1 MKPWEFWIDV
11 GGTFTDCIARSPDDR
26 LVECKVLSS
35 GVTKRQ
41 VGEVLGPVRFCDAA
55 PRRDPAGFWTGYEL
69 RLLDPRGQPFFASPV
84 TAFDARTGAYTTAAL
99 LPQPVE
105 PGTNLELAS
114 GEESP
119 ILAIRTILG
128 LRLDQAV
135 PPVSVRLG
143 TTRGTNALLT
153 RRGTRT
159 AFVTTRG
166 FADVLLI
173 ANQDRPRLF
182 DLAIKKPEP
191 LFELVIE
198 IDERLD
204 ADGRVL
210 RAPDEPSARRQL
222 AELRR
227 AGIESLA
234 VCLLHS
240 FANSAHEEL
249 VAAWAR
255 EAGFT
260 EISVSSRLSP
270 LIKIVSRGDTT
281 VVDAYL
287 NPVLRKYVET
297 LRKSL
302 AGSQLR
308 LMTSAGG
315 LVDADRF
322 VGKDSILSGPA
333 GGVIGFSRV
342 AERAGFPRSI
352 GFDMGGTSTDVSRFD
367 GRYELEFETKKA
379 GVRVVA
385 PMLSIET
392 VAAGGGSICAF
403 DGVKLVVGPDSAGA
417 DPGPACYGRGGPL
430 TVTDVNLVLGRI
442 VPGRFPF
449 VLDHAAVED
458 HLERL
463 CDEITRAP
471 GGIRYSPV
479 ELAEGFVKI
488 ANANMVRAI
497 RKISVARG
505 YDPREYVLVTFGG
518 AGGQH
523 ACALARELGMRQV
536 LSHPWAG
543 LLSAYGI
550 GLADIRRFGEQAV
563 LRPWSPEELSR
574 LEPVFQQLES
584 RARAEVVAEGLPAEA
599 IALPNRSLDLRYHG
613 VEATINVPCPAD
625 GNYAVRYEELH
636 QQLYGYKHS
645 GRGIEIVAARVEVVG
660 RTPDPPDE
668 TTEILKR
675 RPSPPETTTTWFD
688 GRPHETGIY
697 SRENLHAGDEIEG
710 PAILCEA
717 TSTVVVEPGFSAKIL
732 SRGEIVLTDAG
743 SAERREISTTAD
755 PVMLEIFNNLFAS
768 IAEQMGVTL
777 QRTSFSTNVKERLDF
792 SCAIFSTSGGL
803 VVNAPHIPVHLGAM
817 AETVKRIIADNPRI
831 QPGDVFV
838 TNDPYRGGS
847 HLPDVTVIT
856 PVHDEKNC
864 ELIFFTASR
873 AHHAEIGGIVPGSMP
888 PFSRN
893 LAEEGVLIR
902 NFKLVD
908 AGRSREA
915 ELKELLL
922 SGPYPTRAV
931 RDNLADVSAQVAA
944 NNSGVLRLREL
955 VERYTLPV
963 VEAYMQHIQ
972 DAAERKMRLALAAI
986 PDGTYRFTDRLDG
999 GSPIAVTITI
1009 AHDTAT
1015 VDFTG
1020 TGPVIVA
1027 PAEHSLTS
1035 PLLRK
1040 GGPRGVGNVGAHA
1053 SNQPA
1058 GTAPQGRPG
1067 RSPDA
1072 SSGSRD
1078 EIGAGGIGG
1087 YNLNAN
1093 SAIVSAAVLYVF
1105 RCLIN
1110 EDIPLNS
1117 GVLAPVKIVLPEC
1130 LLNPPEHDDPAKC
1143 AAIVGGNVETSQ
1155 RVVDVLLG
1163 ALGVAAASQG
1173 TMNNLTFGND
1183 TFGYYET
1190 ICGGSGATRDADGA
1204 DAVHT
1209 HMTNTRLTDP
1219 EVIERRYPVRLDE
1232 FSIRR
1237 GSGGLDGTNAA
1248 EHQATSPPLSKEG
1261 LGGAGQGPLGHRGG
1275 DGVIRR
1281 IEFLRPLRVSILSER
1296 RGQYA
1301 PFGLGGG
1308 APGARGQNTLQRSG
1322 SQAIEDL
1329 GGKVQV
1335 TVAPGDILTIA
1346 TPGGGAFVVRS

>member
-1 MKPWEFWIDV
+1 MKSWEFWIDV

-35 GVTKRQ
+35 GVTKRKI
-41 VGEVLGPVRFCDAA
+41 GEVLGPVRFCDSAS
-55 PRRDPAGFWTGYEL
+55 RRDPAGFWVGYEL
-69 RLLDPRGQPFFASPV
+69 RFLDEYAQPSFVSRV
-84 TAFDARTGAYTTAAL
+84 TDFDARTGAFTTAAL
-99 LPQPVE
+99 LPDAVAA
-105 PGTNLELAS
+105 GTSLEIAS
-114 GEESP
+114 REESP
-119 ILAIRTILG
+119 ILAIRTVLG
-128 LRLDQAV
+128 LRLDEPI

-153 RRGTRT
+153 RRGART

-173 ANQDRPRLF
+173 ASQDRPRLF
-182 DLAIKKPEP
+182 DLAIRKPEP
-191 LFELVIE
+191 LFESVVE

-210 RAPDEPSARRQL
+210 RAPDEQAARRQF
-222 AELRR
+222 AELRE
-227 AGIESLA
+227 AGIESLGI
-234 VCLLHS
+234 CLLHS
-240 FANSAHEEL
+240 FANAAHEEL
-249 VAAWAR
+249 LAGWAC
-255 EAGFT
+255 EAGFY

-315 LVDADRF
+315 LVDAERF

-342 AERAGFPRSI
+342 AERAGFARSI

-430 TVTDVNLVLGRI
+430 TVTDVNLFLGRI
-442 VPGRFPF
+442 VPGKFPF
-449 VLDHAAVED
+449 LLDRAAVAT

-463 CDEITRAP
+463 CADISRTA
-471 GGIRYSPV
+471 GGTRYSPV

-505 YDPREYVLVTFGG
+505 YDPRDYVLVAFGG

-550 GLADIRRFGEQAV
+550 GLADVRRFGEQAV
-563 LRPWSPEELSR
+563 LRPWSREQLTA
-574 LEPVFQQLES
+574 LESVFQQLES
-584 RARAEVVAEGLPAEA
+584 RAQAEVAAEGLPSDA
-599 IALPNRSLDLRYHG
+599 IAPPNRSLDLRYQG
-613 VEATINVPCPAD
+613 VEATINVPCPTD
-625 GNYAVRYEELH
+625 LNYAARYEELH
-636 QQLYGYKHS
+636 QQLYGYRHF
-645 GRGIEIVAARVEVVG
+645 GRAIEIVAARVEVVG

-668 TTEILKR
+668 TAAIVKR
-675 RPSPPETTTTWFD
+675 RPVPSEKTTTWFD
-688 GRPHETGIY
+688 GKPHKTGVY
-697 SRENLHAGDEIEG
+697 SRENLHAGDEIDG
-710 PAILCEA
+710 PAILCEP
-717 TSTVVVEPGFSAKIL
+717 TSTVVVEPGFTATIL
-732 SRGEIVLTDAG
+732 SRGEIVMTDAG
-743 SAERREISTTAD
+743 GAARSQISTAAD

-792 SCAIFSTSGGL
+792 SCAIFSPSGGL

-817 AETVKRIIADNPRI
+817 GETVKRIIADNPQI
-831 QPGDVFV
+831 HPGDVFV

-856 PVHDEKNC
+856 PVHDDETH
-864 ELIFFTASR
+864 ELIFFSASR

-908 AGRSREA
+908 GGRSREA

-963 VEAYMQHIQ
+963 VQAYMQHIQ

-986 PDGTYRFTDRLDG
+986 PDGTYNFTDHLDG
-999 GSPIAVTITI
+999 GSPITVTITI
-1009 AHDTAT
+1009 AHDAAT

-1020 TGPVIVA
+1020 TGPVIFA
-1027 PAEHSLTS
+1027 PPAQDSDA
-1035 PLLRK
+1035 PPLRK
-1040 GGPRGVGNVGAHA
+1040 GGPGGSGERDTTQSHEEAPGAKRESRPDRGTGSPGA
-1053 SNQPA
+1053 
-1058 GTAPQGRPG
+1058 
-1067 RSPDA
+1067 
-1072 SSGSRD
+1072 
-1078 EIGAGGIGG
+1078 GG

-1093 SAIVSAAVLYVF
+1093 RAIVSAAVLYVF

-1163 ALGVAAASQG
+1163 ALGAAAASQG
-1173 TMNNLTFGND
+1173 TMNNLTFGDD

-1190 ICGGSGATRDADGA
+1190 ICGGSGATHDADGA

-1219 EVIERRYPVRLDE
+1219 EVIERRYPVRLHE

-1237 GSGGLDGTNAA
+1237 GSGGRNGTTA
-1248 EHQATSPPLSKEG
+1248 ESKMTPPPLGKGG
-1261 LGGAGQGPLGHRGG
+1261 LGQGPHGHRGG
-1275 DGVIRR
+1275 DGVVRQ

-1301 PFGLGGG
+1301 PFGLRGG
-1308 APGARGQNTLQRSG
+1308 ASGARGQNTLQRAG
-1322 SQAIEDL
+1322 SPTIENL
-1329 GGKVQV
+1329 GGKVQI

-1346 TPGGGAFVVRS
+1346 TPGGGAFVSPESTSGL